1 VETRQ
6 LEYFVAVAEELSFT
20 RAAQRLFTVQSTVS
34 ATIRAL
40 ETELGATLFDRSTR
54 RVALSAAGRAF
65 LPEAKAALEAVDRAR
80 SVVQE
85 ASAGLRG
92 SLRIGTMSSIGALDL
107 PTLLGAFHTQHPL
120 VDLHVM
126 VSTTG
131 STGLA
136 EDIRH
141 GRLDV
146 ALLSLP
152 EAELAGLAVR
162 TLLAVPYHALVP
174 ADHELAGRATIA
186 LADLAD
192 ERFVD
197 APRGFGNRI
206 AVDRAFAAMGS
217 PRRVTVEVADLRA
230 VPGFVAA
237 GLGVAVVPDVV
248 PLAVPGATV
257 VPLTDVGF
265 TWPLTAASRAGRPPS
280 RALRTL
286 LDLLDEDL
294 LDAGQ
299 GSQRQTLRNSDTSG
313 QGAAAE

>member
-1 VETRQ
+1 METRQ

-34 ATIRAL
+34 ATIRTL
-40 ETELGATLFDRSTR
+40 ETELGTTLFDRSTR
-54 RVALSAAGRAF
+54 RVALSVAGRAF
-65 LPEAKAALEAVDRAR
+65 LPEAKTALEAVDRAR

-92 SLRIGTMSSIGALDL
+92 SLRIGTMTSVSALDL
-107 PTLLGAFHTQHPL
+107 PALLGAFHAQHPL
-120 VDLHVM
+120 VDMHVT
-126 VSTTG
+126 VSMTG

-146 ALLSLP
+146 ALLGLP
-152 EAELAGLAVR
+152 ETELGGLAVR
-162 TLLAVPYHALVP
+162 ELIAVPYHALVP
-174 ADHELAGRATIA
+174 SGHELAGRGSLR
-186 LADLAD
+186 LADLAG

-197 APRGFGNRI
+197 TPRGFGNRI
-206 AVDRAFAAMGS
+206 AVDRAYAAMGS

-230 VPGFVAA
+230 VPSFVAA

-248 PLAVPGATV
+248 PLSVPGVIV
-257 VPLTDVGF
+257 VPLTEVGF
-265 TWPLTAASRAGRPPS
+265 TWPLTAASHAERPPS

-286 LDLLDEDL
+286 LDLLDDGAL
-294 LDAGQ
+294 GPGAGKR
-299 GSQRQTLRNSDTSG
+299 RQTLRNSDTG
-313 QGAAAE
+313 GHGAAAE